1 MVNKKYETTKML
13 EGITIYTDAFDT
25 GNWDFDI

>member
-1 MVNKKYETTKML
+1 MGNKKHETTKML
-13 EGITIYTDAFDT
+13 GELTVYADAFDT